1 MATNKPR
8 RRPNRG
14 ILFAGAVAFL
24 LMPAR
29 RSLLAAAL
37 ATLALAGCGGGGPLS
52 KDDYNKKIDAAGQAL
67 ARSFAG
73 LGPALSNAQDQTKLS
88 EKLSAAGEALRE
100 QGTKLGTLE
109 PPEDIAQANRQLA
122 DGLTKMGDS
131 YDQVAKSIQS
141 GTISQALPKLQ
152 AITTSEGL
160 DLVRKALTTIKA
172 KGYKVSTP
180 GS

>member
-1 MATNKPR
+1 MSARKT
-8 RRPNRG
+8 
-14 ILFAGAVAFL
+14 AVVSAI
-24 LMPAR
+24 
-29 RSLLAAAL
+29 AAL
-37 ATLALAGCGGGGPLS
+37 LLAGCGGGGTLS
-52 KDDYNKKIDAAGQAL
+52 KDDYTKKIDAAGQAL
-67 ARSFAG
+67 ARSFAD
-73 LGPALSNAQDQTKLS
+73 LGPALSSAQDQS
-88 EKLSAAGEALRE
+88 KLSATLAAGAKALRE
-100 QGTKLGTLE
+100 QGAKLAALQ
-109 PPEDIAQANRQLA
+109 PPEDIAQANKQLA